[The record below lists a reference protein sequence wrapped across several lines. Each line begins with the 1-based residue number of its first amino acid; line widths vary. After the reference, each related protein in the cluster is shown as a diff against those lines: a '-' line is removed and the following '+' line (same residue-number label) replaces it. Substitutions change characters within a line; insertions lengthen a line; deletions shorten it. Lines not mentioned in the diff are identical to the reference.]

1 MELVPP
7 AVEAWSPN
15 HWTTREVPTLMFYNI
30 YLFTHLA
37 APDLSCSMRDLVPW
51 PGTELRPPAL
61 GAWSLSHWTTRQV
74 PLCLFFKGSWSL
86 FSSSKPAAWHP
97 LISLWPTFVTPSY
110 KDPMKYV
117 HKFVFYSFCVTS
129 FCWSIQSILKEINPE
144 YSPEGLMLKL
154 KLQYFRHLMRTINS
168 LEKTLMLGKIE
179 GRRRTGWQR
188 MRWLDG
194 IIDSMD
200 MSFSKLWEIV
210 KDREAWCAAVHGVS
224 ESRTWLGN
232 WTTTDLL

>member
-110 KDPMKYV
+110 KEPMKYV

-154 KLQYFRHLMRTINS
+154 KL
-168 LEKTLMLGKIE
+168 
-179 GRRRTGWQR
+179 
-188 MRWLDG
+188 
-194 IIDSMD
+194 
-200 MSFSKLWEIV
+200 
-210 KDREAWCAAVHGVS
+210 
-224 ESRTWLGN
+224 
-232 WTTTDLL
+232 